1 MKSKN
6 KSKKENKIVRF
17 EKQTTESA
25 KKSYS
30 KIGKFFDERPNLKAY
45 ITAFTLNAIIS
56 LFAFNI
62 SMMVPYTIS
71 FVPYIVE
78 LVLVVL
84 IAICVTDVIK
94 QKVFCVVL
102 MPFTYLNI
110 YMLVWFAD
118 IATSS
123 IKLVS

>member
-6 KSKKENKIVRF
+6 KSKKESKIVRF

-25 KKSYS
+25 KKSYG
-30 KIGKFFDERPNLKAY
+30 KIGKFFDERPNLRSY
-45 ITAFTLNAIIS
+45 ITAFVLNAIIS

-62 SMMVPYTIS
+62 SMVVPYTIS

-78 LVLVVL
+78 LVLAVL